1 MTVQFVTTKAQRDR
15 VRTGELESVF
25 EEVRKQ

>member
-1 MTVQFVTTKAQRDR
+1 MTIKFTTTKAQRDR
-15 VRTGELESVF
+15 VRIGELESVF